1 MSQRD
6 RKTIVYTGFP
16 IRTQVYASSSI
27 GIQETR
33 VMFLTEYITFAYIS
47 PSIFSTH
54 AYIFIYTQEIAVN
67 DISAI
72 SRRRRIFLYVF
83 VFSFFFYERTLIIHT
98 LCYSL
103 LCCMV
108 SRFLSVFN
116 DGSHHFI
123 NVAKSFMIMC
133 LSSRYII
140 YIHCVT
146 SFFHHHYIV
155 TILLLETVV
164 VYLYP
169 RGIRPRARDL

>member
-83 VFSFFFYERTLIIHT
+83 VFSFFFLRTYTHYTHT
-98 LCYSL
+98 LL
-103 LCCMV
+103 LITV
-108 SRFLSVFN
+108 LYGITFFERF
-116 DGSHHFI
+116 
-123 NVAKSFMIMC
+123 
-133 LSSRYII
+133 
-140 YIHCVT
+140 
-146 SFFHHHYIV
+146 
-155 TILLLETVV
+155 
-164 VYLYP
+164 
-169 RGIRPRARDL
+169 

>member
-1 MSQRD
+1 MAKVEISMSQRD

-72 SRRRRIFLYVF
+72 SRRRRIYFYT
-83 VFSFFFYERTLIIHT
+83 FSYSLFFFLRTYSHYTHT
-98 LCYSL
+98 LL
-103 LCCMV
+103 LITV
-108 SRFLSVFN
+108 LYGITFFERF
-116 DGSHHFI
+116 
-123 NVAKSFMIMC
+123 
-133 LSSRYII
+133 
-140 YIHCVT
+140 
-146 SFFHHHYIV
+146 
-155 TILLLETVV
+155 
-164 VYLYP
+164 
-169 RGIRPRARDL
+169 